1 MYEQLSDEELAK
13 RVSEELG
20 LSYKSA
26 LRALRSED
34 PALGRDWAIAM
45 LQGSEQHAARQQRLS
60 DHRRALL
67 RVGTLS

>member
-1 MYEQLSDEELAK
+1 MSKTLTNEELAK

-26 LRALRSED
+26 LRAVNSDD
-34 PALGRDWAIAM
+34 PALGREWAIAM
-45 LQGSEQHAARQQRLS
+45 LEGSQQHAERQERLS
-60 DHRRALL
+60 EHRRALL